1 LKKVLFSMVLIFVA
15 STLMA
20 KEGKVMIH
28 YKGEDATLY
37 VDGNKSVKLTKEI
50 TPLML
55 EEGDHVLKVVKSI
68 NSECEKHGEKKVY
81 VSSYGSLK
89 VVLKFEKKL
98 EPTERYK
105 KLLDKKDSIKLQ
117 RFQRT
122 KHNTVN
128 DTQLGLMWQDNEYP
142 SRSKR
147 DLNGA
152 KKYCQKLEF
161 STFDDWRV
169 PTYEELLTIVDYDRY
184 DSAIVPA
191 FKKSFPKKYWSS
203 SQDVSSPDYAWVV
216 DFGQGKTST
225 DIKSKRHYVRCV
237 REK

>member
-1 LKKVLFSMVLIFVA
+1 MKKVLFSMVLIFVT

-28 YKGEDATLY
+28 YKGENATLY
-37 VDGNKSVKLTKEI
+37 VDGKKSIKLTEEI

-68 NSECEKHGEKKVY
+68 NEQCEKHGEKEVY
-81 VSSYGSLK
+81 VSSSGSLN
-89 VVLKFEKKL
+89 VMFKFEKKL
-98 EPTERYK
+98 EPTEAYRK
-105 KLLDKKDSIKLQ
+105 VLDKKDSIKLQ
-117 RFQRT
+117 RFHRT

-128 DTQLGLMWQDNEYP
+128 DTKLGLMWQDDEYP

-152 KKYCQKLEF
+152 NKYCQELEF
-161 STFDDWRV
+161 SNFDDWRV

-184 DSAIVPA
+184 DSAIVPL
-191 FKKSFPKKYWSS
+191 FKNTFPKRYWSS
-203 SQDVSSPDYAWVV
+203 SQDVSAPDYAWVI

-225 DIKSKRHYVRCV
+225 TIKSRRHYVRCV

>member
-81 VSSYGSLK
+81 VSPSGSLK
-89 VVLKFEKKL
+89 VMFKFEKKL
-98 EPTERYK
+98 EPTEAYRK
-105 KLLDKKDSIKLQ
+105 VLDKKDSIKLQ
-117 RFQRT
+117 RFHRT
-122 KHNTVN
+122 KNNIVH
-128 DTQLGLMWQDNEYP
+128 DTKLRLVWQDDEYP
-142 SRSKR
+142 SRSKK
-147 DLNGA
+147 DLNRA
-152 KKYCQKLEF
+152 KEYCKELEF
-161 STFDDWRV
+161 STFDDWRL

-184 DSAIVPA
+184 DSAIVPV
-191 FKKSFPKKYWSS
+191 FKKTFSKMYWSS

-225 DIKSKRHYVRCV
+225 TIKSKRHYIRCV